1 MVIFFQESI
10 CMGAWIN
17 KKANSIAT
25 CYLKK
30 TGQLLDS
37 GERPFDARMAF
48 WILEKIARS
57 PGKRNVYFW
66 NDEVQELEE
75 AIREKREHPALT
87 DEGYIGT
94 QVKLKSFAFGDRGNT
109 ADHGCGWVA
118 VFNVWRL
125 LGKPRTP
132 TEIAGE
138 VGRGA
143 RGHGRRG
150 VDPFFI
156 LKYFRAY
163 GYEAEMT
170 TGREAMEN
178 AAERADAYILCYLY
192 SNPEG
197 MIGGH
202 FIAGHWDKEKCRHL
216 IYNGEHGGRETV
228 GALREAPCEETLL
241 NMLISIKKAAPS
253 EQLC

>member
-1 MVIFFQESI
+1 
-10 CMGAWIN
+10 MGAWIN

-30 TGQLLDS
+30 TGKLLDS

-170 TGREAMEN
+170 TGR
-178 AAERADAYILCYLY
+178 
-192 SNPEG
+192 
-197 MIGGH
+197 
-202 FIAGHWDKEKCRHL
+202 AGHWDKEKCRHL
-216 IYNGEHGGRETV
+216 IYNGEHWGRETV

-241 NMLISIKKAAPS
+241 NMLIGIKKAAPS